1 MANAIEIISPNTDWE
16 LLRFKRVGSRWD
28 KTMEISSADKEGD
41 VDFEM
46 IDDRETIQMYLSQE
60 DIKALIK
67 HLQKQL
73 K

>member
-1 MANAIEIISPNTDWE
+1 MANTIEIISPNTDWE
-16 LLRFKRVGSRWD
+16 LLRFKRVGWGWD